1 MGDKYDYS
9 LTVYTTRKNKIK
21 VIYDDSMQ
29 LPYNH
34 MVYAPEKLNMPMTDY
49 FKVIRY

>member
-21 VIYDDSMQ
+21 VIYDDIVYEQ
-29 LPYNH
+29 LP
-34 MVYAPEKLNMPMTDY
+34 
-49 FKVIRY
+49 

>member
-21 VIYDDSMQ
+21 VIYDIVYEQ
-29 LPYNH
+29 LPIIIWYMHQRN
-34 MVYAPEKLNMPMTDY
+34 
-49 FKVIRY
+49 

>member
-21 VIYDDSMQ
+21 VIYDDSIWAVT
-29 LPYNH
+29 L
-34 MVYAPEKLNMPMTDY
+34 
-49 FKVIRY
+49 